1 MSLDTSTLY
10 LVATMVAAMLGAML
24 LFFGKQENIPAL
36 KWWGTAY
43 LLGAA
48 SVALW
53 TLASDALGEM
63 LSLALNAVGFVACGM
78 VWNASRVFHGRKPN
92 LPGLVLGAIAW
103 IAAVM
108 TLAPEASAM
117 RMTIGAGIVAIY
129 AALTATEL
137 WSERRRTL
145 QKRWPA
151 IVVPVLHGFVL
162 MLPILLG
169 DLLHPHD
176 DKFSGSIWVTVF
188 SIELVLYAVGTVFVI
203 FMLVSERAVTAHK
216 TAASMDP
223 LTGMFNRR
231 GFAEASSRVIEREAN
246 AGRPVTVLIF
256 DIDHFKSINDR
267 FGHPAGDEI
276 LKLFATVV
284 VNTLR
289 ISDLSG
295 RIGGEEFA
303 ALLPCSLEEGV
314 IAAERVREAFANSGI
329 VVEDGPVD
337 TTVSIGVAGGPAGTE
352 LEVLL
357 AAADTALYQAKRS
370 GRNRVEAAEEL
381 PLSLENWRRKTAG
394 IARQPQSRPVV
405 AEPGLRMV
413 RGAVTSRLP
422 FASISSWLMNT
433 IRNQNAHAALMSLE
447 AAAASARGGFACM
460 FSTSDEYE
468 TALITERR
476 AQGRYDRPRSR
487 WPVVMFVG
495 CTLMVA
501 GTVLLLN

>member
-1 MSLDTSTLY
+1 MSLDVSTLY
-10 LVATMVAAMLGAML
+10 LVATMVAAMLGTML
-24 LFFGKQENIPAL
+24 LFFGKQENIAAR

-48 SVALW
+48 LFALW
-53 TLASDALGEM
+53 TLGGNRFGEM
-63 LSLALNAVGFVACGM
+63 LSLALSAVGFVACGM

-103 IAAVM
+103 IAAV
-108 TLAPEASAM
+108 TKIAPEASAM
-117 RMTIGAGIVAIY
+117 RMTVGAGIVAIY

-169 DLLHPHD
+169 DLLHPHGD
-176 DKFSGSIWVTVF
+176 MFSDSIWVTVF

-203 FMLVSERAVTAHK
+203 FMLVSERTVSAHK

-231 GFAEASSRVIEREAN
+231 GFSEASARVIEREAT

-256 DIDHFKSINDR
+256 DIDHLKSINDPFR
-267 FGHPAGDEI
+267 HPAGDEI
-276 LKLFATVV
+276 LKLFSTIVI
-284 VNTLR
+284 NTLR
-289 ISDLSG
+289 ITDLSG

-314 IAAERVREAFANSGI
+314 LAAERVREAFESSGI
-329 VVEDGPVD
+329 VDETGPVD

-394 IARQPQSRPVV
+394 ATRQPQQRPGV
-405 AEPGLRMV
+405 P
-413 RGAVTSRLP
+413 RL
-422 FASISSWLMNT
+422 A
-433 IRNQNAHAALMSLE
+433 
-447 AAAASARGGFACM
+447 
-460 FSTSDEYE
+460 
-468 TALITERR
+468 
-476 AQGRYDRPRSR
+476 
-487 WPVVMFVG
+487 
-495 CTLMVA
+495 
-501 GTVLLLN
+501 

>member
-1 MSLDTSTLY
+1 MSLDTTTLY

-53 TLASDALGEM
+53 TVAAGTLGET
-63 LSLALNAVGFVACGM
+63 LTLALNAVGFVACGM

-103 IAAVM
+103 IGAATV
-108 TLAPEASAM
+108 LAPEASEI
-117 RMTIGAGIVAIY
+117 RLTIGAAIVAIY
-129 AALTATEL
+129 AALTASEL
-137 WSERRRTL
+137 WTERRRTM

-169 DLLHPHD
+169 DLLHPHGGL
-176 DKFSGSIWVTVF
+176 FSNSIWVTVF
-188 SIELVLYAVGTVFVI
+188 AIELVLYAVGTVFVI
-203 FMLVSERAVTAHK
+203 FMLVSERTVTAHK

-231 GFAEASSRVIEREAN
+231 GFAEATSRVIEREAT
-246 AGRPVTVLIF
+246 AGRPVTVMIF

-276 LKLFATVV
+276 LKLFAAVV
-284 VNTLR
+284 INSLR

-303 ALLPCSLEEGV
+303 ALLPCSLEEAV
-314 IAAERVREAFANSGI
+314 VAAERVREAFECSGI
-329 VVEDGPVD
+329 VDETGPVD

-394 IARQPQSRPVV
+394 TARQPAPQ
-405 AEPGLRMV
+405 PGT
-413 RGAVTSRLP
+413 ARL
-422 FASISSWLMNT
+422 
-433 IRNQNAHAALMSLE
+433 
-447 AAAASARGGFACM
+447 
-460 FSTSDEYE
+460 
-468 TALITERR
+468 
-476 AQGRYDRPRSR
+476 
-487 WPVVMFVG
+487 V
-495 CTLMVA
+495 
-501 GTVLLLN
+501 